1 MSKQINQI
9 AIFMVLLLVL
19 TPFAFAEQLQIKK
32 VSDLKPGDVIIDQKT
47 GKEIP
52 VESIQA
58 TDFKFMTNL
67 LQIMTGKL
75 PAVSMTGNVIAP
87 VTGKAFGV
95 NVNSVPS
102 SVSAPIQTA
111 PSTSYLAGP
120 NDYYTSN
127 LKSSLDAAAT
137 APSTTAAITD
147 VPPAQVIVGGPAPS
161 TAVVA
166 PNTVAPISTQ
176 LPASSSVTYAEGT
189 ATNSLW
195 AGGTSYASGSALAP
209 GTYSA
214 GTFDIIGQ
222 SPITLKAG
230 QSMAIS
236 SQGTTTTWT
245 VTDASGKVIQTGS
258 GVGEKGL
265 VTANGGVTGASTQGS
280 SAASRFLG
288 AGGGTYGDALVS
300 GLQWAVVAYFAAQML
315 GPMFGLDKKQT
326 DALSMS
332 LAAGALVGKGL
343 AVLTGPNGAWAGFGQ
358 SSGTFATNAG
368 AWSAGIGIAVAAV
381 IFIMMYK
388 DTKTEVVTFSCQ
400 PWQAPTSKNGG
411 TDCEVC
417 NNDRLPCSEYR
428 CKSLGQ
434 ACELVNPG
442 TGNEKCVYVNPKDV
456 TPPVITPNDK
466 DLPSTSY
473 KYTNVKLSPPGPGFT
488 VTYTNSSDGCIKAF
502 TPLTFGI
509 TTDEPS
515 QCKIDF
521 NHTEKLTDMAYWMG
535 GSNLYLYNHTE
546 RFSLPGPANLK
557 KENLTVENGGKW
569 TFYLRCRDKNGNENA
584 ADYAL
589 RFCVDPTPDTT
600 APVVKATSIENGACV
615 AANNQNASVGF
626 YLNEPSTCRWSKTD
640 QTYDLMQNNM
650 SCSNRLE
657 QMNAQQLYTC
667 NTNLDSISRDGTE
680 YFIRCKDNADNKMA
694 TSYKFSLK
702 GSNPLLIKTARPNET
717 VYGGVNPAPVELFVQ
732 TAFGCENNKAI
743 CAYSTTDNL
752 GDYVVFYDTN
762 TEDGVNTQKLFFSQ
776 GTKKVNV
783 RCVDSGG
790 NLANVSLNFNVE
802 IDTAAPVVARVY
814 EEDNLLKIITVR
826 DSECSF
832 TNDDC
837 SFLFEEGTEMPIANS
852 TTHVTEWIKD
862 KTYYIKCRD
871 EFQNE
876 EAGCSAII
884 KPVNN
889 FL

>member
-1 MSKQINQI
+1 MSKQVNQI

-52 VESIQA
+52 IETIQA

-67 LQIMTGKL
+67 LQVMTGKL
-75 PAVSMTGNVIAP
+75 PSVSMTGNVVAPITGHAGETIVDLGDGIKQVTFPDGTVSIVSPDGTANVISKGAVTKVAP
-87 VTGKAFGV
+87 VTTPTAPTVAAGSGATSTAASTAAKTA
-95 NVNSVPS
+95 VPTTP
-102 SVSAPIQTA
+102 SATMTPSGTSGIKGIQTA
-111 PSTSYLAGP
+111 TYTGGTVPTGT
-120 NDYYTSN
+120 YTSG
-127 LKSSLDAAAT
+127 SLSYVNPT
-137 APSTTAAITD
+137 
-147 VPPAQVIVGGPAPS
+147 GG
-161 TAVVA
+161 
-166 PNTVAPISTQ
+166 
-176 LPASSSVTYAEGT
+176 
-189 ATNSLW
+189 NSIM
-195 AGGTSYASGSALAP
+195 TLAP
-209 GTYSA
+209 GESVNIVAPTTQGGQYVAQVTDGA
-214 GTFDIIGQ
+214 GKITSTNLGT
-222 SPITLKAG
+222 SPPTAAG
-230 QSMAIS
+230 SGLTA
-236 SQGTTTTWT
+236 TTT
-245 VTDASGKVIQTGS
+245 
-258 GVGEKGL
+258 
-265 VTANGGVTGASTQGS
+265 TQGS

-288 AGGGTYGDALVS
+288 IGGGGAADALVS

-332 LAAGALVGKGL
+332 LAAGALVGKGF
-343 AVLTGPNGAWAGFGQ
+343 AVLGGQGGALAGNGWITFGGKL
-358 SSGTFATNAG
+358 SSGMGATV
-368 AWSAGIGIAVAAV
+368 WGIAVAAV

-388 DTKTEVVTFSCQ
+388 DTKTEIVTFACQ
-400 PWQAPTSKNGG
+400 PWQAPTSKDGG
-411 TDCEVC
+411 TNCEIC
-417 NNDRLPCSEYR
+417 NDETLPCSEYR

-442 TGNEKCVYVNPKDV
+442 TGSEKCVYVNPKDV

-466 DLPSTSY
+466 DLPSSSY

-488 VTYTNSSDGCIKAF
+488 VTNLNSTDGCIKAF

-546 RFSLPGPANLK
+546 SFSLPGPANLK
-557 KENLTVENGGKW
+557 KENLTMENGGKW
-569 TFYLRCRDKNGNENA
+569 TFFLRCRDKNGNENA

-615 AANNQNASVGF
+615 AANSQNASVGF

-640 QTYDLMQNNM
+640 QTYDLMQSNM

-667 NTNLDSISRDGTE
+667 NAQLDSIARDGTD
-680 YFIRCKDNADNKMA
+680 YFVRCKDNADNKMA

-702 GSNPLLIKTARPNET
+702 GSNPLLIKTFKPNET

-732 TAFGCENNKAI
+732 TAFGCEDNKAI
-743 CAYSTTDNL
+743 CAYSTTENL
-752 GDYVVFYDTN
+752 GDYIVFYDTN
-762 TEDGVNTQKLFFSQ
+762 NEDGVNTQKLFFSQ

-802 IDTAAPVVARVY
+802 IDTVAPVIARVY
-814 EEDNLLKIITVR
+814 EEDSLLKIVTVR

-871 EFQNE
+871 EFKNE
-876 EAGCSAII
+876 EASCSAVI